1 MLTEKEQR
9 LIRQFYFVCGS
20 SNISHMLENFANG
33 CGHSEE
39 MIGCSFASDFE
50 KDEEGYFADTGVEYS
65 LDPPAVDERISVI
78 VDYPTFFKQLTDAC
92 ENYCT
97 QHPERREYV
106 KEKLATI
113 KKNLNF

>member
-1 MLTEKEQR
+1 MLTEKEQSI
-9 LIRQFYFVCGS
+9 IRRFYFAS
-20 SNISHMLENFANG
+20 DFFNMLKNFANG
-33 CGHSEE
+33 YGYSVE

-50 KDEEGYFADTGVEYS
+50 KDEEGYFAETGVQYS
-65 LDPPAVDERISVI
+65 IDPPAVDVTESVI

-106 KEKLATI
+106 KEKIATI
-113 KKNLNF
+113 KKNLNL